1 MNEQIALIFRTVRT
15 SNKMTQAGI
24 AEMLGVSP
32 GHIGLL
38 EQGKAKPSYDV
49 MEKMLTLFSIDANLF
64 FGRTHRNTKSINATI
79 IELMQNLL
87 SEVNEQIQTYGDDV
101 DNILTEVD
109 VKDTTT
115 IENMVTEKDTITKDK
130 PDVRRN

>member
-15 SNKMTQAGI
+15 ASKMTQADI

-49 MEKMLTLFSIDANLF
+49 MENMLTLFSIDANLF

-79 IELMQNLL
+79 ITLMQNML
-87 SEVNEQIQTYGDDV
+87 SEVNEQIQTYGDDF

-109 VKDTTT
+109 VKDTKM
-115 IENMVTEKDTITKDK
+115 IEDMLADKEISAENK
-130 PDVRRN
+130 PDVWRS

>member
-15 SNKMTQAGI
+15 SNKKTQADI

-64 FGRTHRNTKSINATI
+64 FGRTHRNTKSINASI
-79 IELMQNLL
+79 ITLTQNLL
-87 SEVNEQIQTYGDDV
+87 SEVNEQIQLYGDDV
-101 DNILTEVD
+101 DNILIEVD
-109 VKDTTT
+109 VNDTAI
-115 IENMVTEKDTITKDK
+115 IEDMSADKEKIAENRPK
-130 PDVRRN
+130 V

>member
-15 SNKMTQAGI
+15 ANKMTQADI

-109 VKDTTT
+109 VNDATMIKD
-115 IENMVTEKDTITKDK
+115 ISADKEKRAENSS
-130 PDVRRN
+130 DV

>member
-1 MNEQIALIFRTVRT
+1 MNAQIALIFRTVRT
-15 SNKMTQAGI
+15 ANKMTQADI
-24 AEMLGVSP
+24 AEMLEVSP

-64 FGRTHRNTKSINATI
+64 FGRTQRNTKSINATI
-79 IELMQNLL
+79 ISLMQNLL

-109 VKDTTT
+109 VKDATM
-115 IENMVTEKDTITKDK
+115 IEDTFDDK
-130 PDVRRN
+130 EVKA

>member
-1 MNEQIALIFRTVRT
+1 MNKQIALIFRTVRT
-15 SNKMTQAGI
+15 ANKMTQAEI

-49 MEKMLTLFSIDANLF
+49 MDKMLTLFNVDANLF
-64 FGRTHRNTKSINATI
+64 FGRTQRNTKSINATI

-109 VKDTTT
+109 VKDAA
-115 IENMVTEKDTITKDK
+115 VTEETPADEK
-130 PDVRRN
+130 PGM